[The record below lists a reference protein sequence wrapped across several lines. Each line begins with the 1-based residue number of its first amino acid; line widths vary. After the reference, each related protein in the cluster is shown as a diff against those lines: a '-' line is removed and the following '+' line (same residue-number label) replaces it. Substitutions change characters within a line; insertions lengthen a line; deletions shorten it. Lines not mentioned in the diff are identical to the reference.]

1 MKHSGGFHSVFLN
14 ECFWVRTF
22 WYVEFKIDVVPVS
35 INNNKETCTFFM
47 RWYAFENPSSLK
59 CEPTKNV
66 LSPPKHCPF
75 VAYVSKR
82 LRKLRTF
89 FSSYIYLICFYPD
102 IFYSIITLN
111 NIVDRCSLLIKN
123 FKKLNVTAIFSP
135 FVDQSRKWKELVS
148 NEDRNKRKRKKPK
161 FNWNFFCYRESL
173 LCPQIRSTPAFLY
186 IPCIHILP
194 GISLGKGNNIYD

>member
-102 IFYSIITLN
+102 IFFSIITLN

-123 FKKLNVTAIFSP
+123 FKKLNVTAIFFPICWSKQKVKRISLERGSKQKEKKKNVNLIGIS
-135 FVDQSRKWKELVS
+135 FVIEKAYYVH
-148 NEDRNKRKRKKPK
+148 K
-161 FNWNFFCYRESL
+161 FGQRLLSYTYRVYTSYRE
-173 LCPQIRSTPAFLY
+173 
-186 IPCIHILP
+186 
-194 GISLGKGNNIYD
+194 

>member
-1 MKHSGGFHSVFLN
+1 
-14 ECFWVRTF
+14 
-22 WYVEFKIDVVPVS
+22 
-35 INNNKETCTFFM
+35 M

-75 VAYVSKR
+75 VAYVSKL

-102 IFYSIITLN
+102 IFYSIIKLN

-123 FKKLNVTAIFSP
+123 FKKLNVTAIFFPICWSKQK
-135 FVDQSRKWKELVS
+135 VKRISLERGSKQKEKKK
-148 NEDRNKRKRKKPK
+148 KRK
-161 FNWNFFCYRESL
+161 FNWNFFCYRESI